1 METKAFKSQTNQ
13 NINSIQNIIYD
24 FIDKILEKYNNKI
37 DKIILYGSYAR
48 GEATKNSDIDIM
60 ILVNEEDER
69 SFKEIRIDILSISY
83 DIEDKYNFLFDL
95 SPIVKKLSFY
105 NEWENTLPLFINV
118 KKEGVVLYTNE

>member
-1 METKAFKSQTNQ
+1 METKVFKSPTNQ

-24 FIDKILEKYNNKI
+24 FIDEILEKYNNKI
-37 DKIILYGSYAR
+37 DKVILYGSYAR
-48 GEATKNSDIDIM
+48 GEANQNSDIDIM

-69 SFKEIRIDILSISY
+69 SFKEIKIDILSISY

-105 NEWENTLPLFINV
+105 NEWENALPLFINI